1 MELATSRKEKNGSVK
16 LVALGGLGEIG
27 LNLMVLECG
36 GEALIIDAGVM
47 FPEQRA
53 LGVDLLIPEMGYL
66 DQRRIGA
73 VVLTHL
79 HDDHIG
85 ALPFLLKRYPVP
97 VYGTE
102 LTLAVV
108 RQRLAERA
116 PGREWDLRTIRPR
129 QVFEVGP
136 FRIEP
141 LRVTH
146 STPDSLALAIDT
158 PAGMIVH
165 TGDFKID
172 DAPVDGELFDTARFA
187 ELGEAGVRLLL
198 SDSTNVERRGRTDS
212 ESSLKPILREMM
224 RKTTG
229 KFLLSGFSSHLH
241 RFRQFAEVC
250 HEQGRRVAVLG
261 RRISETT
268 RLGISLGHL
277 PLPPGT
283 FIDEREISS
292 HADQRLGF
300 LAGGSQAEP
309 MSAMVRI
316 ASAAHPRLR
325 LSKGD
330 VVVLSSRFIPGNE
343 RLIHR
348 LINDLYRLG
357 AEVFYE
363 GVAPVHV
370 SGHASRD
377 ELAEMIRLTRPEYF
391 VPIHGEYRHLK
402 RHIDVAIE
410 CGVSGRGC
418 YLLQDGEPLVIDQ
431 NGAHRAAKVE
441 SGRTLWDGQA
451 LEEESLLYERQ
462 ALARSGTVAA
472 MVVVDRRSG
481 AILAGPDLI
490 SRGFLSGD
498 GSSEHMTRAREELRR
513 SLEERLATGHRR
525 QERELKD
532 EVVRALRAYFVEEV
546 GRTPVIFPWVVE
558 L

>member
-1 MELATSRKEKNGSVK
+1 MELAASRGEKHGSVK

-27 LNLMVLECG
+27 LNLMALECA

-47 FPEQRA
+47 FPEQRS

-66 DQRRIGA
+66 DRRRIAA

-85 ALPFLLKRYPVP
+85 ALPFLLRRFPVP

-108 RQRLAERA
+108 RQRLQERA
-116 PGREWDLRTIRPR
+116 PGLSYDLRAIRPR
-129 QVFEVGP
+129 EAFEVGP
-136 FRIEP
+136 FRVEP

-158 PAGMIVH
+158 PAGLIVH

-172 DAPVDGELFDTARFA
+172 DAPVDGELFDAARFA
-187 ELGEAGVRLLL
+187 ELGAAGVRLLL
-198 SDSTNVERRGRTDS
+198 SDSTNVERAGRTES
-212 ESSLKPILREMM
+212 ESSLKPVMRDLM

-241 RFRQFAEVC
+241 RFRQFTEVC
-250 HEQGRRVAVLG
+250 QEQGRRVAVLG

-268 RLGISLGHL
+268 RLGIALGHL
-277 PLPPGT
+277 QFPPGT
-283 FIDEREISS
+283 FIDDREIAAY
-292 HADQRLGF
+292 ADPRLGF
-300 LAGGSQAEP
+300 LTGGSQAEP

-316 ASAAHPRLR
+316 AAGVHPRLH
-325 LSKGD
+325 LCKGD
-330 VVVLSSRFIPGNE
+330 AVVLSSRFIPGNE

-357 AEVFYE
+357 AEVYYE

-402 RHIDVAIE
+402 RHIDVAVE
-410 CGVSGRGC
+410 CGVRPSGC
-418 YLLQDGEPLVIDQ
+418 FLLQDGDPLIMDRD
-431 NGAHRAAKVE
+431 GAHRGAKVQ
-441 SGRTLWDGQA
+441 SGRTAWDGRA
-451 LEEESLLYERQ
+451 LEDESLLYEREV
-462 ALARSGTVAA
+462 LARSGTVAA
-472 MVVVDRRSG
+472 MVVVDQRSG
-481 AILAGPDLI
+481 EILAGPELI
-490 SRGFLSGD
+490 SRGFISSD
-498 GSSEHMTRAREELRR
+498 GLSEHMTRAREELRR
-513 SLEERLATGHRR
+513 SLEGRLTGHRH

-532 EVVRALRAYFVEEV
+532 EVVRALRAYFAEEV
-546 GRTPVIFPWVVE
+546 GRTPVILPWVVE

>member
-1 MELATSRKEKNGSVK
+1 MESAASRQDKNGSIK

-27 LNLMVLECG
+27 LNLMVLECA
-36 GEALIIDAGVM
+36 GEAVVIDAGVM
-47 FPEQRA
+47 FPEQRS
-53 LGVDLLIPEMGYL
+53 LGVDLLIPDMGYL
-66 DQRRIGA
+66 DRRRVTA
-73 VVLTHL
+73 VVLTHA

-85 ALPFLLKRYPVP
+85 ALPFLLRRYPVP
-97 VYGTE
+97 AYGSE
-102 LTLAVV
+102 LTLAVA
-108 RQRLAERA
+108 RQRLLERA

-129 QVFEVGP
+129 EGFELGP

-146 STPDSLALAIDT
+146 STPDSLMLAIDT
-158 PAGMIVH
+158 PAGLIVH

-172 DAPVDGELFDTARFA
+172 DAPVDGERCDLAR
-187 ELGEAGVRLLL
+187 LGELAEMGVRLLL
-198 SDSTNVERRGRTDS
+198 SDSTNVERRGRTES
-212 ESSLKPILREMM
+212 ESSLKPVLRDLM
-224 RKTTG
+224 RKASG

-241 RFRQFAEVC
+241 RFRQFTEVC

-268 RLGISLGHL
+268 RLGAATGHL
-277 PLPPGT
+277 QFPPGT
-283 FIDEREISS
+283 LIEEREIPD
-292 HADQRLGF
+292 HADERLG
-300 LAGGSQAEP
+300 LLTGGSQAEP

-316 ASAAHPRLR
+316 AAGAHPRVR
-325 LSKGD
+325 LANGD

-377 ELAEMIRLTRPEYF
+377 ELAEMIRIVRPEFF

-410 CGVSGRGC
+410 SGMQPRAC
-418 YLLQDGEPLVIDQ
+418 FLLQDGDPLTIDRS
-431 NGAHRAAKVE
+431 GAFLGARVE

-451 LEEESLLYERQ
+451 LEPEALLYERQ

-472 MVVVDRRSG
+472 MMVVDARSG
-481 AILAGPDLI
+481 EILAGPDLI

-498 GSSEHMTRAREELRR
+498 GSSEHMARARAELRR
-513 SLEERLATGHRR
+513 SLEGRSTGHRR
-525 QERELKD
+525 PERELKE
-532 EVVRALRAYFVEEV
+532 EVVRALRAYFAEEV
-546 GRTPVIFPWVVE
+546 GRTPVIIPWVAE

>member
-1 MELATSRKEKNGSVK
+1 MENSGSVK

-27 LNLMVLECG
+27 LNLMVLESA
-36 GEALIIDAGVM
+36 GEAIVIDAGVM
-47 FPEQRA
+47 FPEQRS

-66 DQRRIGA
+66 DRRRIAA
-73 VVLTHL
+73 VVLTHA

-85 ALPFLLKRYPVP
+85 ALPFVLRRFPVP
-97 VYGTE
+97 VYGSE
-102 LTLAVV
+102 LTLAFA
-108 RQRLAERA
+108 RQRLLERA
-116 PGREWDLRTIRPR
+116 PGREYDLRVVRARET
-129 QVFEVGP
+129 FEAGP
-136 FRIEP
+136 FRIEA

-146 STPDSLALAIDT
+146 STPDSLMLAIDT

-172 DAPVDGELFDTARFA
+172 DAPVDGERCDLAR
-187 ELGEAGVRLLL
+187 LGELANRGVRLLL
-198 SDSTNVERRGRTDS
+198 SDSTNVERSGRTDS
-212 ESSLKPILREMM
+212 ESSLKPTMRDLM
-224 RKTTG
+224 RKARG
-229 KFLLSGFSSHLH
+229 KILLSGFSSHLH

-268 RLGISLGHL
+268 RIGMETGHL
-277 PLPPGT
+277 QLPPGT
-283 FIDEREISS
+283 FIDDREIPA
-292 HADQRLGF
+292 HPDQRLG
-300 LAGGSQAEP
+300 LLTGGSQAEP

-316 ASAAHPRLR
+316 AAGVHPRVR
-325 LSKGD
+325 LSEGD

-357 AEVFYE
+357 AEVYYE

-377 ELAEMIRLTRPEYF
+377 ELAEIIRIVRPDCF

-402 RHIDVAIE
+402 RHIDLAVE
-410 CGVSGRGC
+410 CGLAPQSC
-418 YLLQDGEPLVIDQ
+418 FLLQDGEPLIIDRA
-431 NGAHRAAKVE
+431 NAWRGAAVE

-451 LEEESLLYERQ
+451 LEPQALLYERA
-462 ALARSGTVAA
+462 ALARSGTVAV
-472 MVVVDRRSG
+472 MLVVDHRSG
-481 AILAGPDLI
+481 EILAGPDLI

-498 GSSEHMTRAREELRR
+498 GSSQHMLRAREELRR
-513 SLEERLATGHRR
+513 TLDERLAGHRR
-525 QERELKD
+525 PDRELKD
-532 EVVRALRAYFVEEV
+532 EVVRALRAYFAEEV
-546 GRTPVIFPWVVE
+546 GRTPVILPWVAE

>member
-1 MELATSRKEKNGSVK
+1 MESAGSRANKHGSVK

-27 LNLMVLECG
+27 LNLMVLECAG
-36 GEALIIDAGVM
+36 DAVVVDAGVM
-47 FPEQRA
+47 FPEQRS
-53 LGVDLLIPEMGYL
+53 LGVDLLIPEMTYL
-66 DQRRIGA
+66 DRRRIVA
-73 VVLTHL
+73 VILTHA

-85 ALPFLLKRYPVP
+85 ALPFLLTRYPVP
-97 VYGTE
+97 VYGSE
-102 LTLAVV
+102 LTIAMA
-108 RQRLAERA
+108 RQRLQERA

-129 QVFEVGP
+129 ETFTTGP
-136 FRIEP
+136 FQIEA

-158 PAGMIVH
+158 PAGMIIH

-172 DAPVDGELFDTARFA
+172 DAPVDGERFDMARFT

-198 SDSTNVERRGRTDS
+198 SDSTNVERAGRTAS
-212 ESSLKPILREMM
+212 ESSLKPVLREVA

-250 HEQGRRVAVLG
+250 HEQGRRVAILG
-261 RRISETT
+261 RRIGETT
-268 RLGISLGHL
+268 RLGIATGHL

-283 FIDEREISS
+283 FIDEREIAM
-292 HADQRLGF
+292 HPDARLGF
-300 LAGGSQAEP
+300 LTGGSQAEP
-309 MSAMVRI
+309 LSAMVRI
-316 ASAAHPRLR
+316 AAGVHPRLH
-325 LSKGD
+325 LAKGD

-357 AEVFYE
+357 ADVYYE

-377 ELAEMIRLTRPEYF
+377 ELAEIIRLTRPEFF

-402 RHIDVAIE
+402 RHIDVALE
-410 CGVSGRGC
+410 CGLPARGC
-418 YLLQDGEPLVIDQ
+418 FLLQDGEPLTIDAA
-431 NGAHRAAKVE
+431 GAHRGAKVE

-451 LEEESLLYERQ
+451 IEPEALLFERQ
-462 ALARSGTVAA
+462 ALARSGTVAV
-472 MVVVDRRSG
+472 MLVVDRRSG
-481 AILAGPDLI
+481 EILAGPDLV
-490 SRGFLSGD
+490 SRGFISGD
-498 GSSEHMTRAREELRR
+498 GYSEHLMRAREELRR
-513 SLEERLATGHRR
+513 SLEERLAGHRR
-525 QERELKD
+525 PERELKE
-532 EVVRALRAYFVEEV
+532 EVVRTLRAYFAEEV
-546 GRTPVIFPWVVE
+546 GRTPVILPWVAE

>member
-1 MELATSRKEKNGSVK
+1 MESGASRNEKNGSVK

-27 LNLMVLECG
+27 LNLMVLESA
-36 GEALIIDAGVM
+36 GEAIIIDAGVM
-47 FPEQRA
+47 FPEQRS
-53 LGVDLLIPEMGYL
+53 LGADLLIPEMTYL
-66 DQRRIGA
+66 DRRRIAG
-73 VVLTHL
+73 VVLTHA

-85 ALPFLLKRYPVP
+85 ALPFLLRRFPVP

-102 LTLAVV
+102 LTLAMA
-108 RQRLAERA
+108 RQRLLERA
-116 PGREWDLRTIRPR
+116 PGLEWDLRAIRPR
-129 QVFEVGP
+129 EAFEAGP

-146 STPDSLALAIDT
+146 STPDSLMLAIDT
-158 PAGMIVH
+158 PAGLIIH

-172 DAPVDGELFDTARFA
+172 DAPVDGERCDLAR
-187 ELGEAGVRLLL
+187 LGELAQSGVRLLL

-212 ESSLKPILREMM
+212 ESSLKPVLRDLV

-241 RFRQFAEVC
+241 RFRQFTEVC
-250 HEQGRRVAVLG
+250 QEQGRRVAVLG

-268 RLGISLGHL
+268 RLGIATGHL
-277 PLPPGT
+277 QFPPGT
-283 FIDEREISS
+283 FIDDREI
-292 HADQRLGF
+292 AAYPGERLGF
-300 LAGGSQAEP
+300 LTGGSQAEP
-309 MSAMVRI
+309 LSAMVRI
-316 ASAAHPRLR
+316 ASGVHPRVR
-325 LSKGD
+325 LGEGD

-377 ELAEMIRLTRPEYF
+377 ELAEVIRIVRPEFF

-402 RHIDVAIE
+402 RHVDLAIE
-410 CGVSGRGC
+410 CGVRPQGC
-418 YLLQDGEPLVIDQ
+418 FLLQNGDPLMIERG
-431 NGAHRAAKVE
+431 GAWRGVRVE
-441 SGRTLWDGQA
+441 NGRTLWDGQGLEPEA
-451 LEEESLLYERQ
+451 LLHEREV
-462 ALARSGTVAA
+462 LARSGTVAV
-472 MVVVDRRSG
+472 MLVVDARSG

-490 SRGFLSGD
+490 SRGFISGD
-498 GSSEHMTRAREELRR
+498 GSSEHMARARAELRR
-513 SLEERLATGHRR
+513 SLESRHAGHRR
-525 QERELKD
+525 PERELKD
-532 EVVRALRAYFVEEV
+532 EVVRALRAYFAEEV
-546 GRTPVIFPWVVE
+546 GRTPVILPWVAE

>member
-1 MELATSRKEKNGSVK
+1 MELAASRNDKSGSVK

-27 LNLMVLECG
+27 LNLMVLECA

-66 DQRRIGA
+66 DRRRIAA

-97 VYGTE
+97 VYGSE
-102 LTLAVV
+102 LTLAVA
-108 RQRLAERA
+108 RQRLQERA
-116 PGREWDLRTIRPR
+116 PGRDYDLRTIRPR
-129 QVFEVGP
+129 ESLEVGP

-141 LRVTH
+141 IRVTH

-158 PAGMIVH
+158 PAGLILH

-172 DAPVDGELFDTARFA
+172 DAPVDGERFDMARFA
-187 ELGEAGVRLLL
+187 ELGQAGVKLLL
-198 SDSTNVERRGRTDS
+198 SDSTNVERSGRTES
-212 ESSLKPILREMM
+212 ESSLKPILRELM

-241 RFRQFAEVC
+241 RFRQVTEVC
-250 HEQGRRVAVLG
+250 REQGRRVAILG
-261 RRISETT
+261 RRIAETT
-268 RLGISLGHL
+268 RVGAALGHL
-277 PLPPGT
+277 PFPPGT
-283 FIDEREISS
+283 FIDDRDIASY
-292 HADQRLGF
+292 ADDKVGF
-300 LAGGSQAEP
+300 LTGGSQAEP
-309 MSAMVRI
+309 MSAMARI
-316 ASAAHPRLR
+316 AAGVHSRLR
-325 LSKGD
+325 LRKGD

-402 RHIDVAIE
+402 RHIDVAVE
-410 CGVSGRGC
+410 CGVRQGAC
-418 YLLQDGEPLVIDQ
+418 FLLQDGEPLLIDRD
-431 NGAHRAAKVE
+431 GAHRSAKVE
-441 SGRTLWDGQA
+441 SGRRLWDGQA
-451 LEEESLLYERQ
+451 LESESLLYERQ
-462 ALARSGTVAA
+462 ALARSGTVSA
-472 MVVVDRRSG
+472 MVVVDQRSG
-481 AILAGPDLI
+481 KILAGPDLV
-490 SRGFLSGD
+490 SRGFISAD
-498 GSSEHMTRAREELRR
+498 GAAEHMTRAREELRR
-513 SLEERLATGHRR
+513 SLEGTLAGHRR
-525 QERELKD
+525 QDRELKD
-532 EVVRALRAYFVEEV
+532 EVVRALRAYFAEEV
-546 GRTPVIFPWVVE
+546 GRTPVILPWVVE

>member
-1 MELATSRKEKNGSVK
+1 MELGESRGESGSVK

-27 LNLMVLECG
+27 LNLMVLECA

-66 DQRRIGA
+66 DRRRISA

-85 ALPFLLKRYPVP
+85 ALPFLLNRYPVP
-97 VYGTE
+97 VYGSE

-108 RQRLAERA
+108 RQRLQERA
-116 PGREWDLRTIRPR
+116 PGRDYELRIIRPR
-129 QVFEVGP
+129 QSFEAGP

-141 LRVTH
+141 IRVTH

-158 PAGMIVH
+158 PAGLVLH

-172 DAPVDGELFDTARFA
+172 DAPVDGERFDLDRFA
-187 ELGEAGVRLLL
+187 ELGARGVRLLL
-198 SDSTNVERRGRTDS
+198 SDSTNVERRGKTES
-212 ESSLKPILREMM
+212 ESSLKPILRELI

-241 RFRQFAEVC
+241 RFRQVTEVC
-250 HEQGRRVAVLG
+250 REQGRRVAILG
-261 RRISETT
+261 RRIAETT
-268 RLGISLGHL
+268 RVGAALGHL
-277 PLPPGT
+277 PFPPGT
-283 FIDEREISS
+283 FIDDRDIASY
-292 HADQRLGF
+292 ADDKLGF
-300 LAGGSQAEP
+300 LTGGSQAEP
-309 MSAMVRI
+309 LSAMARI
-316 ASAAHPRLR
+316 AAGVHPRLR
-325 LSKGD
+325 LRKGD

-357 AEVFYE
+357 ADVYYE

-370 SGHASRD
+370 SGHASRE

-402 RHIDVAIE
+402 RHIDVAVE
-410 CGVSGRGC
+410 CGVRQGAC
-418 YLLQDGEPLVIDQ
+418 FLLQDGEPLILDRD
-431 NGAHRAAKVE
+431 GAHRGAKVE

-451 LEEESLLYERQ
+451 LETESLLYERQ
-462 ALARSGTVAA
+462 ALARSGTVTA
-472 MVVVDRRSG
+472 MVVVDHRSG
-481 AILAGPDLI
+481 QILAGPDLL
-490 SRGFLSGD
+490 SRGFISAD
-498 GSSEHMTRAREELRR
+498 GAAEHMQRAREELRR
-513 SLEERLATGHRR
+513 SLEGTLAGHRR
-525 QERELKD
+525 PERELKD
-532 EVVRALRAYFVEEV
+532 EVVRALRAYFAEEV
-546 GRTPVIFPWVVE
+546 GRTPVILPWVVE

>member
-1 MELATSRKEKNGSVK
+1 MELGESRGESGSVK
-16 LVALGGLGEIG
+16 VVALGGLGEIG
-27 LNLMVLECG
+27 LNLMVLECA

-47 FPEQRA
+47 FPEQRT

-66 DQRRIGA
+66 DRRRISA

-97 VYGTE
+97 VYGSE

-108 RQRLAERA
+108 RQRLQERA
-116 PGREWDLRTIRPR
+116 PGRDYDLRIIRPR
-129 QVFEVGP
+129 RSFEAGP

-141 LRVTH
+141 IRVTH

-158 PAGMIVH
+158 PAGLILH

-172 DAPVDGELFDTARFA
+172 DAPVDGERFDLDRFA
-187 ELGEAGVRLLL
+187 ELGARGVRLLL
-198 SDSTNVERRGRTDS
+198 SDSTNVERRGKTES
-212 ESSLKPILREMM
+212 ESSLKPILRELL

-241 RFRQFAEVC
+241 RFRQVTEVC
-250 HEQGRRVAVLG
+250 REQGRRVAILG
-261 RRISETT
+261 RRIAETT
-268 RLGISLGHL
+268 RVGAALGHL
-277 PLPPGT
+277 PFPPGT
-283 FIDEREISS
+283 FIDERDIASY
-292 HADQRLGF
+292 ADDKLGF
-300 LAGGSQAEP
+300 LTGGSQAEP
-309 MSAMVRI
+309 LSAMARI
-316 ASAAHPRLR
+316 AAGVHPRLR
-325 LSKGD
+325 LRKGD

-357 AEVFYE
+357 ADVYYE

-370 SGHASRD
+370 SGHASRE

-402 RHIDVAIE
+402 RHIDVAVE
-410 CGVSGRGC
+410 CGVRQGAC
-418 YLLQDGEPLVIDQ
+418 FLLQDGEPLMLDRD
-431 NGAHRAAKVE
+431 GAHRGAKVE

-451 LEEESLLYERQ
+451 LETESLLYERQ
-462 ALARSGTVAA
+462 ALARSGTVTA
-472 MVVVDRRSG
+472 MVVVDHRSG
-481 AILAGPDLI
+481 QILAGPDLL
-490 SRGFLSGD
+490 SRGFISAD
-498 GSSEHMTRAREELRR
+498 GASEHMQRAREELRR
-513 SLEERLATGHRR
+513 SLEGTLAGHRR
-525 QERELKD
+525 PERELKD
-532 EVVRALRAYFVEEV
+532 EVVRALRAYFAEEV
-546 GRTPVIFPWVVE
+546 GRTPVILPWVVE